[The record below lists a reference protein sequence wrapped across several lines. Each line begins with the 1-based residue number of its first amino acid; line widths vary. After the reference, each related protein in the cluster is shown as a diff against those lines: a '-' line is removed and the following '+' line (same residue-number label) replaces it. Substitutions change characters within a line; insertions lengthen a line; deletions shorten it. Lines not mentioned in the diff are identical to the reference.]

1 MSTRPGPVDEDSSS
15 CLSGEGEGAVSQED
29 YVKLRNMINKQI
41 IDPLQ
46 EADHHHQQ
54 GSSQGSARPT
64 AVTYKNL
71 ISLLLPSAQ
80 EYHTLKKRKQ
90 LQRDGEEAEWTVID
104 RLASG
109 GGQQ

>member
-15 CLSGEGEGAVSQED
+15 CLSGGEGEGAVSQED

-46 EADHHHQQ
+46 EADHHQQQ
-54 GSSQGSARPT
+54 G
-64 AVTYKNL
+64 
-71 ISLLLPSAQ
+71 
-80 EYHTLKKRKQ
+80 
-90 LQRDGEEAEWTVID
+90 WTVID

-109 GGQQ
+109 GGGQQ